1 MFLFGSFS
9 VVVVVGVDVDAVVLA
24 VPPVVED
31 LLSDWFD
38 PFLEFFLCP
47 DFIGFKLSFF
57 LAAGIGVESEGY
69 LTERI
74 A

>member
-1 MFLFGSFS
+1 MFLDGSVS
-9 VVVVVGVDVDAVVLA
+9 VVVVVGVDVVAVVLA
-24 VPPVVED
+24 VRPVVVD

-38 PFLEFFLCP
+38 PFLELFLCP

-57 LAAGIGVESEGY
+57 LVAGTGVESEGY
-69 LTERI
+69 LTERM